1 MQTPA
6 TRWLLAFG
14 APVSNIRLDLRHA
27 SVAQMVSKY
36 LKRTFC
42 HALYFRSPPLCLI
55 TRLVARTLEL
65 GRSATSCSCFS
76 NPVPFEGPAH
86 QHNVISASAVSPGS
100 AICCYLCSS
109 EFCLIAHVS
118 LCLHF
123 FWFTH
128 LQFPDLLCLFDAL
141 PLLHS
146 YPSPSFG
153 LSLRLSL
160 TNPSLTPSFPSSIS
174 SSWYF
179 LC

>member
-14 APVSNIRLDLRHA
+14 APVSNIRLDLRNA

-55 TRLVARTLEL
+55 TWLVARTLEL

-76 NPVPFEGPAH
+76 PAH

-100 AICCYLCSS
+100 AVCCYLCSW

-118 LCLHF
+118 FCLHF

-128 LQFPDLLCLFDAL
+128 LQFPDLLCPFDAL
-141 PLLHS
+141 PC
-146 YPSPSFG
+146 FI
-153 LSLRLSL
+153 L
-160 TNPSLTPSFPSSIS
+160 TRAPALVSVSGSHLQIQSLTPSFPSSIS
-174 SSWYF
+174 SSLVF
-179 LC
+179 SLLS